1 MTGIIIGAIVAGLW
15 SLIWW
20 RNDIHY
26 GVRHNPDR
34 LFRFN
39 YLLVGLVQSVIF
51 GVVICGIVDLVIFL
65 FHR

>member
-20 RNDIHY
+20 RNYNHY
-26 GVRHNPDR
+26 GVRYNPDR

-39 YLLVGLVQSVIF
+39 YLLVGLVQSVVF
-51 GVVICGIVDLVIFL
+51 GVVICGIFDLVIFL
-65 FHR
+65 FHH